1 MSCLFGLSDF
11 WKCMSLGP
19 GEPALL
25 WARSLQCE
33 ARAPI
38 PASVHL
44 AAVQCGLWAAS
55 VYWKD
60 HQMGVCSPAA
70 GSPACEMSLL
80 HSRHN

>member
-11 WKCMSLGP
+11 WKCVLLGP

-33 ARAPI
+33 AQAPI

-44 AAVQCGLWAAS
+44 AAMQGGLWAAS
-55 VYWKD
+55 VFWKD
-60 HQMGVCSPAA
+60 HQTGRYSPQLVAQ
-70 GSPACEMSLL
+70 PV
-80 HSRHN
+80 R